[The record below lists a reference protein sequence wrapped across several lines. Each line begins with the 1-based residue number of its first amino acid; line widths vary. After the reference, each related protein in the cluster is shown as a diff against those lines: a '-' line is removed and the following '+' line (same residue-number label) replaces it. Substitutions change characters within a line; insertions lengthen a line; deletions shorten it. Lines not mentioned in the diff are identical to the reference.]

1 MQEEFLPTLSP
12 LIAMVVSKFSIAH
25 GLERKNGGLVIQLHG
40 EIKFSSALFPVTVT
54 YMDRKYVWSTLLFS
68 IFWAAKPN
76 ALW

>member
-40 EIKFSSALFPVTVT
+40 EINFSSALFP
-54 YMDRKYVWSTLLFS
+54 DRKYVRSILLFS

-76 ALW
+76 AL